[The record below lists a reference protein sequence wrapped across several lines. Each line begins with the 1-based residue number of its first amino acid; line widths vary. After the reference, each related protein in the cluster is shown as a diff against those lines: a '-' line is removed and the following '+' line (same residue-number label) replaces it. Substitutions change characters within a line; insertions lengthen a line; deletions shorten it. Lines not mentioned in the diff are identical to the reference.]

1 MSRANLFQRKSVP
14 AILLLLAI
22 IVSMVGISQ
31 QTASA
36 AGTGPCD
43 IYASAGNTCVAA
55 YSTVRAL
62 YGAYNGN
69 LYQVRRSDGQ
79 TQNIGVLA
87 AGGYAN
93 AAAQDTFCSGKTC
106 TISII
111 YDQSGKGNHL
121 TKAPGGSATSGASWL
136 SEYQHEWHRKG

>member
-1 MSRANLFQRKSVP
+1 MSRTNLFQRKSVP
-14 AILLLLAI
+14 VILLLLAI
-22 IVSMVGISQ
+22 ISMVGISQ
-31 QTASA
+31 QTVSA

-62 YGAYNGN
+62 YGAYNGS
-69 LYQVRRSDGQ
+69 LYQVRRSDGA

-93 AAAQDTFCSGKTC
+93 AAAQELVLLRK
-106 TISII
+106 
-111 YDQSGKGNHL
+111 NLHHL
-121 TKAPGGSATSGASWL
+121 DHL
-136 SEYQHEWHRKG
+136 